1 MDIKHLRTFVTV
13 ARLGSITKT
22 AEALHLTQPA
32 VSGQIKSLE
41 EALDVKLLLRTPT
54 ALTLTGAGQDLKLR
68 AEKVIDAFGEF
79 VNAAKSRR
87 GAVAGQLRI
96 GLAMYDPAVMRVGAL
111 MQRLARDYP
120 GLRVDLQ
127 VGRISWFYDALRI
140 AEIDAAISVCRNS
153 LPGIAEVPL
162 KNMVFELV
170 MPAAWDVPANP
181 DPDALL
187 ALPWI
192 RMSPRSA
199 HFDMMR
205 EIQQQIGAP
214 RLEVMEADHE
224 AVIHALVAAGVG
236 IGLLRQEL
244 AEMGEARGE
253 LKRLR
258 TLSLIHI

>member
-79 VNAAKSRR
+79 VNAVAARRR
-87 GAVAGQLRI
+87 GRAAAHRAGDVRP
-96 GLAMYDPAVMRVGAL
+96 GRD
-111 MQRLARDYP
+111 ARRRADATARAR

-162 KNMVFELV
+162 KT
-170 MPAAWDVPANP
+170 WCSS
-181 DPDALL
+181 
-187 ALPWI
+187 W
-192 RMSPRSA
+192 
-199 HFDMMR
+199 
-205 EIQQQIGAP
+205 
-214 RLEVMEADHE
+214 
-224 AVIHALVAAGVG
+224 
-236 IGLLRQEL
+236 
-244 AEMGEARGE
+244 
-253 LKRLR
+253 
-258 TLSLIHI
+258 

>member
-96 GLAMYDPAVMRVGAL
+96 GLAMYDRP
-111 MQRLARDYP
+111 
-120 GLRVDLQ
+120 
-127 VGRISWFYDALRI
+127 
-140 AEIDAAISVCRNS
+140 
-153 LPGIAEVPL
+153 
-162 KNMVFELV
+162 
-170 MPAAWDVPANP
+170 
-181 DPDALL
+181 
-187 ALPWI
+187 
-192 RMSPRSA
+192 
-199 HFDMMR
+199 
-205 EIQQQIGAP
+205 
-214 RLEVMEADHE
+214 
-224 AVIHALVAAGVG
+224 
-236 IGLLRQEL
+236 
-244 AEMGEARGE
+244 
-253 LKRLR
+253 
-258 TLSLIHI
+258 

>member
-1 MDIKHLRTFVTV
+1 M
-13 ARLGSITKT
+13 
-22 AEALHLTQPA
+22 
-32 VSGQIKSLE
+32 
-41 EALDVKLLLRTPT
+41 
-54 ALTLTGAGQDLKLR
+54 
-68 AEKVIDAFGEF
+68 IDAFGEF

-111 MQRLARDYP
+111 MQRLACDYP

-258 TLSLIHI
+258 TCAATARLSFIHAVERQSDPAMVAVVSALRAWGLPDA

>member
-1 MDIKHLRTFVTV
+1 
-13 ARLGSITKT
+13 
-22 AEALHLTQPA
+22 
-32 VSGQIKSLE
+32 
-41 EALDVKLLLRTPT
+41 
-54 ALTLTGAGQDLKLR
+54 
-68 AEKVIDAFGEF
+68 
-79 VNAAKSRR
+79 
-87 GAVAGQLRI
+87 
-96 GLAMYDPAVMRVGAL
+96 
-111 MQRLARDYP
+111 
-120 GLRVDLQ
+120 
-127 VGRISWFYDALRI
+127 
-140 AEIDAAISVCRNS
+140 
-153 LPGIAEVPL
+153 
-162 KNMVFELV
+162 MVFELV

-258 TLSLIHI
+258 TCAATARLSFIHAVERQSDPAMVAVVSALRPPGACPTPDPADPRPRTRPAPGPLPPAPGPAAEPPSRRAFRPACASSRHGRCRLP